1 MKRHITLLVENF
13 NEEGIA
19 ELINYCKYHKL
30 DFKYRYGKVDA
41 FKDYLGDG
49 IAPLYY
55 FTIFGNT
62 KDYEEMN
69 NYFEGKIILTDYA
82 EICNVA
88 DEGDEF
94 EERFKNLIN
103 ILRES
108 QHKSIK
114 ANDELTKFLMPIK
127 NIKLL
132 EEIKHYSCYMNDFQ
146 KEILETRIYITKGE
160 REVVDEQFLDDMLS
174 LHNDVKLLRECTGM
188 NRKEFANY
196 FKIPYRTV
204 EDWEN
209 KKSTCS
215 NYLYRLMV
223 KELNRNGLI
232 KIKNSEIL
240 AFDDESILPSYEIID
255 KSNRTIANAL
265 LEVKKVTEES
275 KEKRTE
281 AIKELEDL
289 ENQLKNISK

>member
-30 DFKYRYGKVDA
+30 DFQYRYGKEDA

-55 FTIFGNT
+55 FTIFGDTN
-62 KDYEEMN
+62 DYEEMN
-69 NYFEGKIILTDYA
+69 DYFEGKIILTDYA
-82 EICNVA
+82 EICNIA

-94 EERFKNLIN
+94 EEKFKDLITT
-103 ILRES
+103 LRRARE
-108 QHKSIK
+108 QDLV
-114 ANDELTKFLMPIK
+114 ANQKLIDFLMPIK
-127 NIKLL
+127 NVKLL
-132 EEIKHYSCYMNDFQ
+132 EEIRCYSAHMSDFQ
-146 KEILETRIYITKGE
+146 RSTLETRIYITKGE
-160 REVVDEQFLDDMLS
+160 RQIVDEQFMDDMLS

-188 NRKEFANY
+188 NRKEFAKY

-223 KELNRNGLI
+223 KELSRNGLLM
-232 KIKNSEIL
+232 IKNPEVMV
-240 AFDDESILPSYEIID
+240 FDDESTLPSYEVID
-255 KSNRTIANAL
+255 ESSRTIDNAL
-265 LEVKKVTEES
+265 IEVQKVSEEA
-275 KEKRTE
+275 KVKRQQ

-289 ENQLKNISK
+289 ENQLKNITK